1 MPVRVC
7 QINNQPGFKWG
18 TEGKCYE
25 YTPGD
30 EESKNDAKKKAISQG
45 VAIGDLEALGAQIQ
59 VVKGTY
65 KFAVEKIG
73 MDFDG
78 TLSTRS
84 GQQLWNRVG
93 GDYVIT
99 ARSGNHMAEVYVV
112 TDRLNISRDKV
123 ISTGSNTNKVQKVK
137 DLGITTFYDDNET
150 VIKMLPGIG
159 KLFRV

>member
-1 MPVRVC
+1 MPVRSC

-30 EESKNDAKKKAISQG
+30 EESKNDAKKKAITQG

-73 MDFDG
+73 FDFDG
-78 TLSTRS
+78 VLSTRS

-99 ARSGNHMAEVYVV
+99 ARSMFRMNEVWVV
-112 TDRLNISRDKV
+112 TDRLGIPRDRV
-123 ISTGSNTNKVQKVK
+123 IDTGSNQRKIQKVK
-137 DLGITTFYDDNET
+137 DLGITTFYDNNSD
-150 VIKMLPGIG
+150 VIKFLPGIG
-159 KLFRV
+159 KLFNP